1 MQGVDR
7 TRRVAELIRRALADI
22 IRDRLPDR
30 GLGLL
35 SITATEITRDLSRAT
50 VFISLLGEEEDQERA
65 TKVLNEESSALRH
78 ELSRTLNLRHT
89 PEINFRYDLRKAR
102 TPLYTQIVTKINF
115 GGVSKIQGSA
125 QLMP

>member
-35 SITATEITRDLSRAT
+35 SITATEVTRDLSRAT

-65 TKVLNEESSALRH
+65 TKILNEESSALRH

-89 PEINFRYDLRKAR
+89 PEINFRYDLSIERGAR
-102 TPLYTQIVTKINF
+102 LSRLIDDLSINSSHT
-115 GGVSKIQGSA
+115 GAKVDE
-125 QLMP
+125 

>member
-50 VFISLLGEEEDQERA
+50 VFITILGKEEEDQKRA
-65 TKVLNEESSALRH
+65 TEILNEESRVLRH

-89 PEINFRYDLRKAR
+89 PEIEFRYDFSIER
-102 TPLYTQIVTKINF
+102 
-115 GGVSKIQGSA
+115 GVRLSRLIDDLSISSQTGVNVDE
-125 QLMP
+125 

>member
-22 IRDRLPDR
+22 IRDQLPDH

-35 SITATEITRDLSRAT
+35 SITATEVTRDLSRAT
-50 VFISLLGEEEDQERA
+50 VFISLLGEEEDQERV
-65 TKVLNEESSALRH
+65 TKILNEESSALRH

-89 PEINFRYDLRKAR
+89 PEIIFRYDLSIERGAR
-102 TPLYTQIVTKINF
+102 LSRLIDDMSISSNHTGAKVDE
-115 GGVSKIQGSA
+115 
-125 QLMP
+125 

>member
-22 IRDRLPDR
+22 IRDRLSDR

-35 SITATEITRDLSRAT
+35 SITATEITRDLSKAT
-50 VFISLLGEEEDQERA
+50 VFVTVLGEEGCQKRA
-65 TKVLNEESSALRH
+65 TEMLNEESGALRQ

-89 PEINFRYDLRKAR
+89 PEIEFRYDFSIER
-102 TPLYTQIVTKINF
+102 
-115 GGVSKIQGSA
+115 GVRLSRLIDGLSSSSQDSVNA
-125 QLMP
+125 DE

>member
-22 IRDRLPDR
+22 IRDRLPDH

-50 VFISLLGEEEDQERA
+50 VFISLLGEEEDQERV
-65 TKVLNEESSALRH
+65 TKILNEESSALRH

-89 PEINFRYDLRKAR
+89 PEIQFRYDLSIERGAR
-102 TPLYTQIVTKINF
+102 LSRLIDDSSISSSHTGAKVDE
-115 GGVSKIQGSA
+115 
-125 QLMP
+125 

>member
-22 IRDRLPDR
+22 IRDQLSDR

-35 SITATEITRDLSRAT
+35 SITATEITRDLSKAK
-50 VFISLLGEEEDQERA
+50 VFITVLGEEDQER
-65 TKVLNEESSALRH
+65 VIDILNEESSALRR

-89 PEINFRYDLRKAR
+89 PEIEFRYDFSIER
-102 TPLYTQIVTKINF
+102 
-115 GGVSKIQGSA
+115 GVRLSRLIDDLSISSQTGVNVDE
-125 QLMP
+125 

>member
-22 IRDRLPDR
+22 IRDRLPDH

-35 SITATEITRDLSRAT
+35 SITATEVTRDLSRAT
-50 VFISLLGEEEDQERA
+50 VFVSLLGEEEDQERV
-65 TKVLNEESSALRH
+65 TKILNEESSALRH

-89 PEINFRYDLRKAR
+89 PEINFRYDLSIERGAR
-102 TPLYTQIVTKINF
+102 LSRLIDDMSISSNHTGAKVDE
-115 GGVSKIQGSA
+115 
-125 QLMP
+125 

>member
-50 VFISLLGEEEDQERA
+50 VFISLLGEEEDQERV
-65 TKVLNEESSALRH
+65 TKILNEESSALRH

-89 PEINFRYDLRKAR
+89 PEIKFRYDLSIERGAR
-102 TPLYTQIVTKINF
+102 LSRLIDDLSISSSHTGAKVDE
-115 GGVSKIQGSA
+115 
-125 QLMP
+125 

>member
-35 SITATEITRDLSRAT
+35 SITATEVTRDLSRAT
-50 VFISLLGEEEDQERA
+50 VFISLLGEEEDQERV
-65 TKVLNEESSALRH
+65 TKTLNEESSVLRY

-89 PEINFRYDLRKAR
+89 PEIKFRYDLSIERGAR
-102 TPLYTQIVTKINF
+102 LSRLIDDSSISSSRTGAKVDE
-115 GGVSKIQGSA
+115 
-125 QLMP
+125 

>member
-22 IRDRLPDR
+22 IRDQLPDH

-35 SITATEITRDLSRAT
+35 SITATEVTRDLSRAT

-65 TKVLNEESSALRH
+65 TKILNEESSALRH

-89 PEINFRYDLRKAR
+89 PEIKFRYDLSIERGERLSRLIDDLSISSSHTGAK
-102 TPLYTQIVTKINF
+102 VDE
-115 GGVSKIQGSA
+115 
-125 QLMP
+125 

>member
-35 SITATEITRDLSRAT
+35 SITATKITRDLSRAT
-50 VFISLLGEEEDQERA
+50 VFITILGKEEEDQKRA
-65 TKVLNEESSALRH
+65 TEILNEESRVLRH

-89 PEINFRYDLRKAR
+89 PEIEFRYDFSIER
-102 TPLYTQIVTKINF
+102 
-115 GGVSKIQGSA
+115 GVRLSRLIDDLSISSQTGVNIDE
-125 QLMP
+125 

>member
-22 IRDRLPDR
+22 IRDQLPDH

-35 SITATEITRDLSRAT
+35 SITATEVTRDLSRAT
-50 VFISLLGEEEDQERA
+50 VFISLLGEEEDQERV
-65 TKVLNEESSALRH
+65 TKILNEESSALRH

-89 PEINFRYDLRKAR
+89 PEINFRYDLSIERGAR
-102 TPLYTQIVTKINF
+102 LSRLIDDMSISNIRTDAKVDE
-115 GGVSKIQGSA
+115 
-125 QLMP
+125 

>member
-22 IRDRLPDR
+22 IRGRLPDR
-30 GLGLL
+30 GLELL

-50 VFISLLGEEEDQERA
+50 VFITILGKEEEDQKRA
-65 TKVLNEESSALRH
+65 TEILNEESRVLRH

-89 PEINFRYDLRKAR
+89 PEIEFRYDFSIERGVRLSRLIDDLSISSR
-102 TPLYTQIVTKINF
+102 T
-115 GGVSKIQGSA
+115 GVNVDE
-125 QLMP
+125 

>member
-30 GLGLL
+30 GLELL

-50 VFISLLGEEEDQERA
+50 VFITILGEEEDQERA
-65 TKVLNEESSALRH
+65 TEILNEESRALRH

-89 PEINFRYDLRKAR
+89 PEIEFRYDFSIER
-102 TPLYTQIVTKINF
+102 
-115 GGVSKIQGSA
+115 GVRLSRLIDDLSISSQTGVNVDE
-125 QLMP
+125 

>member
-22 IRDRLPDR
+22 IRDQLPDH

-35 SITATEITRDLSRAT
+35 SITATEVTRDLSRAT

-65 TKVLNEESSALRH
+65 TKILNEESSALRH

-89 PEINFRYDLRKAR
+89 PEIQFRYDLSIERGAR
-102 TPLYTQIVTKINF
+102 LSRLIDDLSISSSHTGAKVDE
-115 GGVSKIQGSA
+115 
-125 QLMP
+125 

>member
-35 SITATEITRDLSRAT
+35 SITATEVTRDLSRAT
-50 VFISLLGEEEDQERA
+50 VFISLLGEEEDQERV
-65 TKVLNEESSALRH
+65 TKILNEESSALRH

-89 PEINFRYDLRKAR
+89 PEIQFRYDLSIERGAR
-102 TPLYTQIVTKINF
+102 LSRLIDDSSISSSHTDAKVDE
-115 GGVSKIQGSA
+115 
-125 QLMP
+125 

>member
-35 SITATEITRDLSRAT
+35 SITATEVTRDLSRAT

-65 TKVLNEESSALRH
+65 TKILNEESSALRH

-89 PEINFRYDLRKAR
+89 PEIEFRYDFSIERGAR
-102 TPLYTQIVTKINF
+102 LSRLIDDLSVSGQTGVT
-115 GGVSKIQGSA
+115 VDE
-125 QLMP
+125 

>member
-22 IRDRLPDR
+22 IRDQLPDH

-35 SITATEITRDLSRAT
+35 SITATEVTRDLSRAT
-50 VFISLLGEEEDQERA
+50 VFISLLGEEEDQERV
-65 TKVLNEESSALRH
+65 TKILNEESSALRH

-89 PEINFRYDLRKAR
+89 PEIKFRYDLSIERGERLSRLIDDLSISNSHTGAK
-102 TPLYTQIVTKINF
+102 VD
-115 GGVSKIQGSA
+115 G
-125 QLMP
+125 

>member
-50 VFISLLGEEEDQERA
+50 VFITVLGEEENQERA
-65 TKVLNEESSALRH
+65 TEILNEESRVLRR

-89 PEINFRYDLRKAR
+89 PEIEFCYDFSIER
-102 TPLYTQIVTKINF
+102 
-115 GGVSKIQGSA
+115 GVRLSRLIDDLSISSHTGVNVDE
-125 QLMP
+125 

>member
-50 VFISLLGEEEDQERA
+50 VFITTLGGEKDQNRA
-65 TKVLNEESSALRH
+65 TEILNEQSSALRY

-89 PEINFRYDLRKAR
+89 PELEFRYDFSIER
-102 TPLYTQIVTKINF
+102 
-115 GGVSKIQGSA
+115 GVRLSRLIDDLSISSQTGVNVDE
-125 QLMP
+125 

>member
-7 TRRVAELIRRALADI
+7 TRRVAELIRRALAGI

-65 TKVLNEESSALRH
+65 TKILNEESSALRH

-89 PEINFRYDLRKAR
+89 PEIKFRYDLSIERGERLSRLIDDLSISSSHTGAK
-102 TPLYTQIVTKINF
+102 VDE
-115 GGVSKIQGSA
+115 
-125 QLMP
+125 

>member
-35 SITATEITRDLSRAT
+35 SITATEVTRDLSRAT
-50 VFISLLGEEEDQERA
+50 VFISLLGEEEDQERV
-65 TKVLNEESSALRH
+65 TKILNEESSALRH

-89 PEINFRYDLRKAR
+89 PEIKFRYDLSIERGAR
-102 TPLYTQIVTKINF
+102 LSRLIDDMSISSNHTGAKVDE
-115 GGVSKIQGSA
+115 
-125 QLMP
+125 

>member
-35 SITATEITRDLSRAT
+35 SITGTEVTRDLSRAT

-65 TKVLNEESSALRH
+65 TKILNEESSALRH

-89 PEINFRYDLRKAR
+89 PEINFRYDLSIERGAR
-102 TPLYTQIVTKINF
+102 LSRLIDDLSISSSHTDAKVDE
-115 GGVSKIQGSA
+115 
-125 QLMP
+125 

>member
-50 VFISLLGEEEDQERA
+50 VFITILGEEENQERA
-65 TKVLNEESSALRH
+65 TEILNEESRALRH

-89 PEINFRYDLRKAR
+89 PEIEFRYDFSIERGVRLSR
-102 TPLYTQIVTKINF
+102 LIDDLSISSQI
-115 GGVSKIQGSA
+115 GVNVDE
-125 QLMP
+125 

>member
-35 SITATEITRDLSRAT
+35 SITATEVTRDLSRAT

-65 TKVLNEESSALRH
+65 TKILNEESSALRH

-89 PEINFRYDLRKAR
+89 PEIQFRYDVSIERGAR
-102 TPLYTQIVTKINF
+102 LSRLIDDMSISSNHTGAKVDE
-115 GGVSKIQGSA
+115 
-125 QLMP
+125 

>member
-7 TRRVAELIRRALADI
+7 TRRVAELIRRALAGI

-35 SITATEITRDLSRAT
+35 SITATEVTRDLSRAT

-65 TKVLNEESSALRH
+65 TKILNEESSALRH

-89 PEINFRYDLRKAR
+89 PEIKFRYDLSIERGAR
-102 TPLYTQIVTKINF
+102 LSRLIDDLSISSSHTGAKVDE
-115 GGVSKIQGSA
+115 
-125 QLMP
+125 

>member
-35 SITATEITRDLSRAT
+35 SITATEVTRDLSRAT
-50 VFISLLGEEEDQERA
+50 VFISLLGEEEDQERV
-65 TKVLNEESSALRH
+65 TKILNEESSALRH

-89 PEINFRYDLRKAR
+89 PEINFRYDLSIERGAR
-102 TPLYTQIVTKINF
+102 LSRLIDDMSINSNRT
-115 GGVSKIQGSA
+115 GAKVDE
-125 QLMP
+125 

>member
-22 IRDRLPDR
+22 IRDRLPDH

-35 SITATEITRDLSRAT
+35 SITATEVTRDLSRAT

-65 TKVLNEESSALRH
+65 TKILNEESSALRH

-89 PEINFRYDLRKAR
+89 PEIKFRYDLSIERGAR
-102 TPLYTQIVTKINF
+102 LSRLIDDLSISSSRTGAKVDE
-115 GGVSKIQGSA
+115 
-125 QLMP
+125 

>member
-7 TRRVAELIRRALADI
+7 TRRIAELIRRALADI

-35 SITATEITRDLSRAT
+35 SITATEVTRDLSRAT
-50 VFISLLGEEEDQERA
+50 VFISLLGEEEDQERV
-65 TKVLNEESSALRH
+65 TKILNEESSALRH

-89 PEINFRYDLRKAR
+89 PEINFRYDLSIERGAR
-102 TPLYTQIVTKINF
+102 LSRLIDDLSISSSHTGAKVDE
-115 GGVSKIQGSA
+115 
-125 QLMP
+125 

>member
-22 IRDRLPDR
+22 IRDQLPDH

-35 SITATEITRDLSRAT
+35 SITATEVTRDLSRAT

-65 TKVLNEESSALRH
+65 TKILNEESSALRH

-89 PEINFRYDLRKAR
+89 PEIKFRYDLSIERGAR
-102 TPLYTQIVTKINF
+102 LSRLIDDLSISSSHTGAKVDE
-115 GGVSKIQGSA
+115 
-125 QLMP
+125 

>member
-35 SITATEITRDLSRAT
+35 SITATEVTRDLSRAT

-65 TKVLNEESSALRH
+65 TKILNEESSALRH

-89 PEINFRYDLRKAR
+89 PEIKFRYDFSIER
-102 TPLYTQIVTKINF
+102 
-115 GGVSKIQGSA
+115 GVRLSRLIDDLSVSSQTA
-125 QLMP
+125 VNVDE

>member
-35 SITATEITRDLSRAT
+35 SITATEVTRDLSRAT

-65 TKVLNEESSALRH
+65 TKILNEESSALRH

-89 PEINFRYDLRKAR
+89 PEIKFRYDLSIERGAR
-102 TPLYTQIVTKINF
+102 LSRLIDDLSISSSHTDAKVDE
-115 GGVSKIQGSA
+115 
-125 QLMP
+125 